1 MTLPS
6 RLGETTLGDLLAALR
21 RAHATG
27 TLEIIEPDQVHH
39 LHLRAG
45 AVQAVESSADPR
57 RFGDL
62 AVAAGLASRHAVESA
77 WGVGRARG
85 FRIGQS
91 LVWRRVVS
99 SSARDR
105 VLDSQRLARLDSLY
119 RVRDAALRFR
129 SARALPEGTA
139 EQAPLGARETF
150 HGRPRRRDHGRSTAD
165 PARVEAL
172 ATLGFDRDPG
182 GVLLRRRFHELVLT
196 LHPDRHPDDASRG
209 RGERLR
215 AVIAAYRLLRG

>member
-27 TLEIIEPDQVHH
+27 TLELIEPDRVHH
-39 LHLRAG
+39 LHLRSG

-62 AVAAGLASRHAVESA
+62 AVAAGLASRVAVESA

-105 VLDSQRLARLDSLY
+105 VLDAQRLARLDSLY

-139 EQAPLGARETF
+139 EQAPLGAHETF
-150 HGRPRRRDHGRSTAD
+150 HGRPRRRDHSRCAAD

-172 ATLGFDRDPG
+172 STLGFEHDPG
-182 GVLLRRRFHELVLT
+182 AAVLRRRFQELVLS
-196 LHPDRHPDDASRG
+196 LHPDRHPEDASRA
-209 RGERLR
+209 RVDRLR

>member
-27 TLEIIEPDQVHH
+27 TLELIEPDRVHH
-39 LHLRAG
+39 LHLRSG

-62 AVAAGLASRHAVESA
+62 AVAAGLASRLAVESA

-105 VLDSQRLARLDSLY
+105 VLDAQRLARLDSLY

-139 EQAPLGARETF
+139 EQAPLGAHETF
-150 HGRPRRRDHGRSTAD
+150 HGRPRRRDHSRCATD
-165 PARVEAL
+165 PARVEARS
-172 ATLGFDRDPG
+172 TRGFDHDPG
-182 GVLLRRRFHELVLT
+182 AAGLRRRVQEVVLA
-196 LHPDRHPDDASRG
+196 LHPDRHPDDASRA
-209 RGERLR
+209 RVDRLR
-215 AVIAAYRLLRG
+215 AVISAYRLLRG